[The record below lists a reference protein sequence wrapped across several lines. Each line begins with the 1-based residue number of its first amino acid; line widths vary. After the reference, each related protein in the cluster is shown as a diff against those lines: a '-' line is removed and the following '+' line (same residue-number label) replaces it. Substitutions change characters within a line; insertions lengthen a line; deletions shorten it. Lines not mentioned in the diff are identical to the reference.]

1 MAHITK
7 LFCSVLCCRDSDSQK
22 QGELE
27 NMNDQHPRV
36 CVLPYRQKLGMTASR
51 LLLSD
56 LHWPLGVPPGIE
68 GLTLA
73 DLLPTD
79 HVLTL
84 PHKSLYLRPSF
95 GTKAR
100 AFGTKARVSVLI
112 LEPRTIHRQYMA
124 LTNLFHRRFH
134 RVLTSDN
141 LLLAQVPNS
150 VLFPCGG
157 SWVPE
162 WQEIDMT
169 KQAMCSLIASSKKK
183 QSGHKLRH
191 DLVQWSRE
199 TGQDIDVMG
208 RGYKPFAKKS
218 EGLAPFRYSV
228 VIENTREDGYFTEK
242 LIDALLCNT
251 VPIYWGC
258 PNIADFFDT
267 GAMMVCEDMADIQRA
282 IKNMSESDYA
292 SRLPALTAARDV
304 AAGYMDFYERA
315 ARILQNTG

>member
-1 MAHITK
+1 MAHTKK
-7 LFCSVLCCRDSDSQK
+7 LFCSALYCRASGSQK

-27 NMNDQHPRV
+27 HMNYQQPRV
-36 CVLPYRQKLGMTASR
+36 CVLPYRQKLGMIPSR
-51 LLLSD
+51 MPLSD
-56 LHWPLGVPPGIE
+56 LHWPLGVPPRIE
-68 GLTLA
+68 GQTLA

-79 HVLTL
+79 HLLTL

-95 GTKAR
+95 GTR
-100 AFGTKARVSVLI
+100 ARVSVMI
-112 LEPRTIHRQYMA
+112 LEPRTIHRQHMA

-134 RVLTSDN
+134 RVLTSDS

-157 SWVPE
+157 TWVPE

-169 KQAMCSLIASSKKK
+169 KHAMCSLIASSKKK

-191 DLVQWSRE
+191 DLVRWSHE
-199 TGQDIDVMG
+199 TGQAIDVMG

-218 EGLAPFRYSV
+218 EGLAPFRYSI
-228 VIENTREDGYFTEK
+228 VIENTREKGYFTEK

-258 PNIADFFDT
+258 PNIADFFDPK
-267 GAMMVCEDMADIQRA
+267 AMMVCQDMTDIQCA
-282 IKNMSESDYA
+282 IKNMSESDYV

-304 AAGYMDFYERA
+304 AVGYMDFYERA
-315 ARILQNTG
+315 AKTLLESD

>member
-1 MAHITK
+1 M
-7 LFCSVLCCRDSDSQK
+7 DYQ
-22 QGELE
+22 Q
-27 NMNDQHPRV
+27 PRV
-36 CVLPYRQKLGMTASR
+36 CVLPYRQKLGMIPSR
-51 LLLSD
+51 LPLSD
-56 LHWPLGVPPGIE
+56 LHWPLGVPPKIE
-68 GLTLA
+68 GQTLA

-79 HVLTL
+79 HLLTL

-95 GTKAR
+95 GTR
-100 AFGTKARVSVLI
+100 ARVSVMI
-112 LEPRTIHRQYMA
+112 LEPRAIHRRYMA

-134 RVLTSDN
+134 RILTSDS

-150 VLFPCGG
+150 VFFPFGG
-157 SWVPE
+157 SWVPQWKE
-162 WQEIDMT
+162 TDMT
-169 KQAMCSLIASSKKK
+169 KHAMCSLIASSKKK

-228 VIENTREDGYFTEK
+228 VIENTREQGYFTEK
-242 LIDALLCNT
+242 LIDALLCDT

-267 GAMMVCEDMADIQRA
+267 KAMMVCEDMADIQCA
-282 IKNMSESDYA
+282 IKNMSESDYV
-292 SRLPALTAARDV
+292 SRLPALNAARDV
-304 AAGYMDFYERA
+304 AVGYMDVYERG
-315 ARILQNTG
+315 ARILLESD